1 MNPKLK
7 VLLLIIFST
16 CTLFITDL
24 FYMLIV
30 FLSVIFSI
38 FLLKIHSKLFEWIK
52 PILIICVFI
61 VLIQTFTYT
70 SIAFSIEGLIFG
82 ITIALRLLSLLLV
95 VFVFVSTTQP
105 KELLEGFSFLPNGIA
120 LMLMLAFRLLP
131 LVKREIVSIVN
142 AQKTRGLNF
151 KTLNIFKT
159 YFPILVPLFAR
170 TLEGSNNMA
179 LAMESRG
186 FEGK

>member
-7 VLLLIIFST
+7 LLLLIIFST

-24 FYMLIV
+24 FYMLVV
-30 FLSVIFSI
+30 FLAVILGI
-38 FLLKIHSKLFEWIK
+38 LLLKIHSKLFEWIK
-52 PILIICVFI
+52 PILMICVFI

-70 SIAFSIEGLIFG
+70 GIGFSMEGLFYG
-82 ITIALRLLSLLLV
+82 ITISLRLLCVLLV
-95 VFVFVSTTQP
+95 VFVFVSTTP
-105 KELLEGFSFLPNGIA
+105 SKELLESFSFLPKDIA

-131 LVKREIVSIVN
+131 LVKKEIMSIVN
-142 AQKTRGLNF
+142 VQKARGLNF
-151 KTLNIFKT
+151 KSLNIFKT

-170 TLEGSNNMA
+170 TLEGSNHMA
-179 LAMESRG
+179 LAIESRG